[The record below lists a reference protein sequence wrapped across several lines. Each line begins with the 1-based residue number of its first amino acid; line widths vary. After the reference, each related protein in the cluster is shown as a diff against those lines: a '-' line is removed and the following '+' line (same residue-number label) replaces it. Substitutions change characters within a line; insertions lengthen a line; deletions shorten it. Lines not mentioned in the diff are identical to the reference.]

1 MKPLILLLYL
11 TSISSDW
18 GATGHRVI
26 GEVAAQHISKKT
38 AKAIEGLLDGASLA
52 FVSVFADDIKS
63 DDRYKTFYSWHFAN
77 INLNETYESS
87 LKNPKGDLVQAVETC
102 VSKLKSKAISR
113 KEKQFYLKL
122 LVHFI
127 GDLHQP
133 MHLAKKQ
140 DKGGNKVKIKWYGK
154 SSNLHRLWDS
164 DMINS
169 SQFSYTELAQ
179 NLPLISSEA
188 LEQMKRSSL
197 SFWLSETHE
206 LTKRVYEGLPE
217 KPNLGYKYQ
226 YENFNL
232 IRLQLLRAGVRL
244 ASILEDIFR

>member
-1 MKPLILLLYL
+1 MKPLFLLLYL
-11 TSISSDW
+11 TSITFDW

-38 AKAIEGLLDGASLA
+38 AKVIDDLLEGASLA
-52 FVSVFADDIKS
+52 YVSVFADDIKS
-63 DDRYKTFYSWHFAN
+63 DDRYQAFFSWHFAN
-77 INLNETYESS
+77 INIDENYNSS
-87 LKNPKGDLVQAVETC
+87 SKNPKGDVVQAVEIC
-102 VSKLKSKAISR
+102 VRKLKSKTTPRA
-113 KEKQFYLKL
+113 EKQFYLKL

-133 MHLAKKQ
+133 MHLAKKE
-140 DKGGNKVKIKWYGK
+140 DKGGNKIKIKWFGK

-179 NLPLISSEA
+179 NLPLITPKA
-188 LEQMKRSSL
+188 LEQMKSSSL
-197 SFWLSETHE
+197 SFWISETHE
-206 LTKRVYEGLPE
+206 LTKKVYQELPK

-226 YENFNL
+226 YDNFDL
-232 IRLQLLRAGVRL
+232 LRLQLLRAGVRL
-244 ASILEDIFR
+244 AALLEDIFK

>member
-1 MKPLILLLYL
+1 MKPLFLLLYL
-11 TSISSDW
+11 TSITFDW

-38 AKAIEGLLDGASLA
+38 AKVIDDLLEGASLA
-52 FVSVFADDIKS
+52 YVSVFADDIKS
-63 DDRYKTFYSWHFAN
+63 DNRYQAFFSWHFAN
-77 INLNETYESS
+77 INIDENYNSS
-87 LKNPKGDLVQAVETC
+87 SKNPKGDVVQAVEIC
-102 VSKLKSKAISR
+102 VRKLKSKTTPRA
-113 KEKQFYLKL
+113 EKQFYLKL

-133 MHLAKKQ
+133 MHLAKKE
-140 DKGGNKVKIKWYGK
+140 DKGGNKIKIKWFGK

-179 NLPLISSEA
+179 NLPLITPKA
-188 LEQMKRSSL
+188 LEQMKSSSL
-197 SFWLSETHE
+197 SFWISETHE
-206 LTKRVYEGLPE
+206 LTKKVYQELPK

-226 YENFNL
+226 YDNFDL
-232 IRLQLLRAGVRL
+232 LRLQLLRAGVRL
-244 ASILEDIFR
+244 AALLEDIFK